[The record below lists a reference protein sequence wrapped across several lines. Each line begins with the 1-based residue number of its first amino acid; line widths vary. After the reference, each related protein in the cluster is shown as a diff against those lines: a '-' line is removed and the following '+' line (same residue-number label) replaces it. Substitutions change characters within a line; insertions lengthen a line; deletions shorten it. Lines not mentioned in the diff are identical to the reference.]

1 MSDATTTQERIDWKE
16 VSDKLQN
23 LLRLR
28 TLPRENQRF
37 VTDPLLWPP
46 PLSVLTMAKSSRDL
60 PRARAGFVES
70 PHCLS
75 SSPHTVLRSE
85 KTQR

>member
-37 VTDPLLWPP
+37 VTDPLLWPSFS
-46 PLSVLTMAKSSRDL
+46 L
-60 PRARAGFVES
+60 F
-70 PHCLS
+70 
-75 SSPHTVLRSE
+75 
-85 KTQR
+85 